1 MSYQVNLHVPP
12 GIDDFRQLPPE
23 NFVSITKHE
32 GNFTT
37 TDIYYQPTFVKKES
51 FQSKLSGLFER
62 LKGFKPANDSDSLNV
77 ALKNIKSNTT
87 SKNHEILGSQANLL
101 PNMIHELALQRGN
114 DHQLGHEVSNNG
126 TTFTLVNWDKE
137 DSKNYES
144 NLKAPKQKEKSSD
157 NVAMNTD
164 PDRVSGTVRIF
175 NKS

>member
-1 MSYQVNLHVPP
+1 MSYQVNLHVPL
-12 GIDDFRQLPPE
+12 GVDDFRTLSPE

-51 FQSKLSGLFER
+51 FKSKLSGLFER
-62 LKGFKPANDSDSLNV
+62 LKGFKPANDSDSLNI
-77 ALKNIKSNTT
+77 ALKNIKDSTT
-87 SKNHEILGSQANLL
+87 TNNHGIPGSQANLL
-101 PNMIHELALQRGN
+101 PNMIHELALKQEN
-114 DHQLGHEVSNNG
+114 DNQLGHEVVNNG

-157 NVAMNTD
+157 NVAMSDD
-164 PDRVSGTVRIF
+164 PDRVIGIVRIF
-175 NKS
+175 HKS